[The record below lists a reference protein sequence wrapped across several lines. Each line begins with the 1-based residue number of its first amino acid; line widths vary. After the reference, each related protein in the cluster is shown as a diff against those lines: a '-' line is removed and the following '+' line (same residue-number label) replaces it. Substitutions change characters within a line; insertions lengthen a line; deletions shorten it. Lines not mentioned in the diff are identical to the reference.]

1 MQVFGASFD
10 GPAANRKFAEAEGF
24 PFPLLCDTTR
34 AMGMSFGTCS
44 SARTRWSARY
54 TFAVDAAGKIEL
66 AIDTV
71 HPARQA
77 QELLGLLGS

>member
-1 MQVFGASFD
+1 
-10 GPAANRKFAEAEGF
+10 
-24 PFPLLCDTTR
+24 
-34 AMGMSFGTCS
+34 MGLAFGTCS

-54 TFAVDAAGKIEL
+54 TFAVDAAGKLEL

-77 QELLGLLGS
+77 EELLALLGG